1 MHEDQ
6 WFGIRTSRLV
16 VLCWTYW
23 RFVWLNVIFS
33 DLLHS
38 IFMFLNLIYDNIFF
52 DNLIHMQ
59 RVASTSRLGLFLV
72 SSTRFEI
79 IVSYEYAVNMP
90 SGDCVKYVTAVV
102 LGTVPNYWSRIYS
115 RYNCIIHIQTN
126 SIIHKQTNSSFES
139 RIRLPAPNKSVC
151 TV

>member
-23 RFVWLNVIFS
+23 RFVCLNVIFS

-59 RVASTSRLGLFLV
+59 RVASTAK
-72 SSTRFEI
+72 TRAI
-79 IVSYEYAVNMP
+79 PGKQYTLRNVSYEYAVNMP

>member
-1 MHEDQ
+1 
-6 WFGIRTSRLV
+6 
-16 VLCWTYW
+16 
-23 RFVWLNVIFS
+23 
-33 DLLHS
+33 
-38 IFMFLNLIYDNIFF
+38 MFLNLIYDNIYIF

-59 RVASTSRLGLFLV
+59 RVASTAK
-72 SSTRFEI
+72 TRAI
-79 IVSYEYAVNMP
+79 PGKQYTLRNVSYEYAVNMP

>member
-1 MHEDQ
+1 
-6 WFGIRTSRLV
+6 
-16 VLCWTYW
+16 
-23 RFVWLNVIFS
+23 
-33 DLLHS
+33 
-38 IFMFLNLIYDNIFF
+38 MFLNLIYDNIFF

-126 SIIHKQTNSSFES
+126 SIRSRKFEAGYVSKLSRDNFQSYHVATPAERSNGLNKHNSAHRHSTHQHE
-139 RIRLPAPNKSVC
+139 RQQYNGTGLRRGLQQR
-151 TV
+151 